1 MDNMAQPR
9 YCYTNIE
16 NLLPLTTVPKKS
28 DSNKTSL
35 SGGRWCVD
43 KNFTHLELTD
53 GMQAQL
59 LTDLRDNRFCK
70 SPLLGD
76 SVGFVNFTENLQD
89 AQYRAGGK
97 IKRVGLSLKVGNS
110 GNKEKPGK

>member
-1 MDNMAQPR
+1 MPNGQGRYKDIAIQTLKIYCHSQPF
-9 YCYTNIE
+9 
-16 NLLPLTTVPKKS
+16 PKKIS

-97 IKRVGLSLKVGNS
+97 SN
-110 GNKEKPGK
+110 